1 LRPSVVLLLAVCVG
15 FGAYKHFFNR
25 STYEA
30 PVSDMPAPAA
40 PALVA
45 TAVPLQENL
54 PPMEAMLRKD
64 GFRLTPLAR
73 FNLTARVLAHK
84 TYCCGGEDRL
94 APVDIAFGWGRM
106 TRDTVLAS
114 LEISQGG
121 RFYHYRWQGNPP
133 IPPHEIVASSAN
145 MHLIP
150 SSAAIE
156 KKLREARVGQTVT
169 LAGFLVRAENDRG
182 FVWMSSLSRED
193 TGNGA
198 CELIWVTDVDVRDA
212 AVRDAGRTA
221 ERI

>member
-15 FGAYKHFFNR
+15 YGVYKHVNDR
-25 STYEA
+25 GGYEM
-30 PVSDMPAPAA
+30 PPSDMPVPAA
-40 PALVA
+40 PALIA

-54 PPMEAMLRKD
+54 PPMEPMLRKD
-64 GFRLTPLAR
+64 GFRMTPLAR
-73 FNLTARVLAHK
+73 FNLTARVLSHK
-84 TYCCGGEDRL
+84 TYCCGGADKL

-106 TRDTVLAS
+106 TRDPVLAS
-114 LEISQGG
+114 LEITQGG

-150 SSAAIE
+150 SSPAIE
-156 KKLREARVGQTVT
+156 RTLREVRPGQTVT

-198 CELIWVTDVDVRDA
+198 CELIWVTGVDVREA
-212 AVRDAGRTA
+212 ARGA

>member
-1 LRPSVVLLLAVCVG
+1 MRPAVALLLAVCVG
-15 FGAYKHFFNR
+15 YGLYKHASER
-25 STYEA
+25 GTYEA
-30 PVSDMPAPAA
+30 PLSGMPAPAA

-45 TAVPLQENL
+45 TAVPVQENL

-64 GFRLTPLAR
+64 GFRITPLAR
-73 FNLTARVLAHK
+73 FNLTARVLSHR

-106 TRDTVLAS
+106 TRDAVLAS

-121 RFYHYRWQGNPP
+121 RFYHYRWRGDPP
-133 IPPHEIVASSAN
+133 IPPHEIAASSAN

-150 SSAAIE
+150 SSPAIE
-156 KKLREARVGQTVT
+156 KALREARVGQTVT

-182 FVWMSSLSRED
+182 FVWMSSLVRED

-198 CELIWVTDVDVRDA
+198 CELIWVTDVEVRDA
-212 AVRDAGRTA
+212 ARGAGR
-221 ERI
+221 I

>member
-1 LRPSVVLLLAVCVG
+1 MRPSVVLLLAVCIGYGV
-15 FGAYKHFFNR
+15 YKHASDR
-25 STYEA
+25 GTYEA
-30 PVSDMPAPAA
+30 PVSGMPAPAA
-40 PALVA
+40 PALIA
-45 TAVPLQENL
+45 TAVPLQESL

-64 GFRLTPLAR
+64 GFRMTPLAR
-73 FNLTARVLAHK
+73 FNLTARVLSHK
-84 TYCCGGEDRL
+84 TYCCSGEDKL

-114 LEISQGG
+114 LDISQGG
-121 RFYHYRWQGNPP
+121 RFYHYRWQGSPP
-133 IPPHEIVASSAN
+133 IPPHEIAASSAN

-156 KKLREARVGQTVT
+156 KTLRDVRAGQIVT

-198 CELIWVTDVDVRDA
+198 CELVWVTGVE
-212 AVRDAGRTA
+212 VRDAGRGG